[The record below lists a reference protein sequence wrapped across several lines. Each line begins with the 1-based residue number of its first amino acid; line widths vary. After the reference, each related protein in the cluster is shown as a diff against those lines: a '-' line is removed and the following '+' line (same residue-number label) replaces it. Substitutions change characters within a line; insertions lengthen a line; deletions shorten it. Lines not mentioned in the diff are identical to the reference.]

1 MGAAAAILRFY
12 GGLADKIKGETIPS
26 DGNFLTITLKE
37 PMGVTAII
45 IPWNSPTLMAAKTV
59 GPALAAG
66 NTVLLKPA
74 EQTSLSALFIAHLST
89 LLPELPPGVL
99 NVLPGD
105 GRTGAM
111 LSAHASIDKIT
122 FTGSTEVGQSILAAS
137 ARSNLKRV
145 TLELGGKSPLVVFED
160 ADVEQAARLA
170 FAALFVSNGQVCCCG
185 SRTYVHASI
194 YERFV
199 EETRKLALARVVG
212 DPFSTATEQGPQINE
227 EAVEKVL
234 RLIESGVR
242 EGARLV
248 VGGRPGTKDRRALEG
263 GGGGQER
270 LFIEP
275 TVFADVT
282 EAMTIGREEIFG
294 PVQQIF
300 KFETFEEAVALA
312 NRTRFGLAAGV
323 VTKDA
328 QRALAFAKT
337 VRAGS
342 VWVNCY
348 VSSRSSILKLELKGL
363 PLQQFVVRPQTPFGG
378 FKMSGIGREF
388 GEAAINEYV
397 ETKTITIN
405 MDEGGALLF
414 G

>member
-1 MGAAAAILRFY
+1 
-12 GGLADKIKGETIPS
+12 
-26 DGNFLTITLKE
+26 
-37 PMGVTAII
+37 
-45 IPWNSPTLMAAKTV
+45 
-59 GPALAAG
+59 
-66 NTVLLKPA
+66 
-74 EQTSLSALFIAHLST
+74 
-89 LLPELPPGVL
+89 
-99 NVLPGD
+99 
-105 GRTGAM
+105 
-111 LSAHASIDKIT
+111 
-122 FTGSTEVGQSILAAS
+122 
-137 ARSNLKRV
+137 
-145 TLELGGKSPLVVFED
+145 
-160 ADVEQAARLA
+160 
-170 FAALFVSNGQVCCCG
+170 
-185 SRTYVHASI
+185 
-194 YERFV
+194 
-199 EETRKLALARVVG
+199 
-212 DPFSTATEQGPQINE
+212 
-227 EAVEKVL
+227 
-234 RLIESGVR
+234 
-242 EGARLV
+242 
-248 VGGRPGTKDRRALEG
+248 
-263 GGGGQER
+263 

-328 QRALAFAKT
+328 QRALAFAKA

-348 VSSRSSILKLELKGL
+348 
-363 PLQQFVVRPQTPFGG
+363 FVVRPQTPFGG
-378 FKMSGIGREF
+378 YKMSGIGREF

>member
-1 MGAAAAILRFY
+1 MSSPPPAKRLPMPSVQYTQLFINGRFVDSRLGRTFPSFNPFTGQQVATVQEAGQEDVDAAVKAARAAFEVWRAMDASQRGRILYKLGDLVEQNLETIAGLDSLENGIPINESLHTVGAAAAILRFY

-37 PMGVTAII
+37 PMGIAAII

-66 NTVLLKPA
+66 NAVLLKPA

-194 YERFV
+194 YEQFV

-212 DPFSTATEQGPQINE
+212 DPFST
-227 EAVEKVL
+227 
-234 RLIESGVR
+234 
-242 EGARLV
+242 
-248 VGGRPGTKDRRALEG
+248 
-263 GGGGQER
+263 
-270 LFIEP
+270 
-275 TVFADVT
+275 
-282 EAMTIGREEIFG
+282 
-294 PVQQIF
+294 
-300 KFETFEEAVALA
+300 
-312 NRTRFGLAAGV
+312 
-323 VTKDA
+323 
-328 QRALAFAKT
+328 
-337 VRAGS
+337 
-342 VWVNCY
+342 
-348 VSSRSSILKLELKGL
+348 
-363 PLQQFVVRPQTPFGG
+363 
-378 FKMSGIGREF
+378 
-388 GEAAINEYV
+388 
-397 ETKTITIN
+397 
-405 MDEGGALLF
+405 
-414 G
+414 